1 MLRRALLLGGL
12 LLALGLWSLCMPS
25 SARVGALFGVPR
37 MESSAAQLEYALERR
52 SALRGATGAVRERER
67 STAIEALRA
76 VGQYW
81 PDDGQRLAEA
91 SFRAAELLRAAGSL
105 EEAELEFGR
114 ARSAGSSPFRAR
126 AQLERGHVRRRL
138 ERWEPALSDYEAVV
152 HDAAAVRGL
161 RDEAELWAGRAWME
175 LGHPE
180 SALRAWR
187 RVCSGAEDPVDR
199 VRAWDRIASW
209 RVETGALESA
219 AAELQRCREA
229 LADVALE
236 ETELGARVRSALE
249 HMRALSA
256 LRKRVAEREAARS
269 GRTNGTTKDLTPNTV
284 P

>member
-1 MLRRALLLGGL
+1 
-12 LLALGLWSLCMPS
+12 
-25 SARVGALFGVPR
+25 
-37 MESSAAQLEYALERR
+37 
-52 SALRGATGAVRERER
+52 
-67 STAIEALRA
+67 
-76 VGQYW
+76 
-81 PDDGQRLAEA
+81 
-91 SFRAAELLRAAGSL
+91 
-105 EEAELEFGR
+105 
-114 ARSAGSSPFRAR
+114 
-126 AQLERGHVRRRL
+126 
-138 ERWEPALSDYEAVV
+138 
-152 HDAAAVRGL
+152 
-161 RDEAELWAGRAWME
+161 ME